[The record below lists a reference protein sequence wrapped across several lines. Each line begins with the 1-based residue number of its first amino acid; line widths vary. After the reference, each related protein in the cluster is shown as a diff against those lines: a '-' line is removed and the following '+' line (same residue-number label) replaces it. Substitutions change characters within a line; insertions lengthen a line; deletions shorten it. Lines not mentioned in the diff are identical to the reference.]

1 MKLNRLN
8 KTASLPN
15 GLRVHY
21 VSPPD
26 VQFLYGE
33 IFDDEAY
40 LKHGVTIEPDDV
52 VIDVGANIGMFAMYA
67 ARKCHRGR
75 VFSFEPIPP
84 TYQTLR
90 RNVRE
95 NLGCAEGVGV
105 STFVSSGDQT
115 TSCAADFE
123 RRSSADDAVAFEAY
137 PCANNSLDDADF
149 ADVAG
154 RQLRSVEARHPSKS
168 APDGGSVFNLG
179 DWDAVAAAREKDD
192 DDAPVV
198 TAVGG
203 EIFERVVSPGEEDNE
218 QRGAEYRSSSSK
230 RRAHPGGG
238 EAAGGPAADA
248 PAPASSSDS
257 SSTRKKSNDGTR
269 DSSSSSPSS
278 PPSGAVWAYNCG
290 VSDGSASSASF
301 TFYPH
306 AAGWS
311 TMAPDDVE
319 TSDNVRQFVESTL
332 SGDEKASTG
341 ALHPLATLG
350 RWLLRKGN
358 TTRETESGGKKGAP
372 PGLFARL
379 VRWVRGA
386 MRSLFSAT
394 LDVVL
399 RFLLG
404 GQETYSCPLVTVSDV
419 IDSHDLERVGLL
431 KVDVERAELA
441 VLRGI
446 RPEHWRRIRQ
456 VVMEVHDLPP
466 PERRGGEEG
475 GGGVN
480 ANANANGGEAASAPG
495 GARVGGALEE
505 AKRLLLEVGDF
516 PPARMVAEQPR
527 GLEGSSLWNLYAR
540 R

>member
-154 RQLRSVEARHPSKS
+154 RQLRSVKARHPSES

-238 EAAGGPAADA
+238 RSGGGSRRRRARP
-248 PAPASSSDS
+248 
-257 SSTRKKSNDGTR
+257 RVVVRFVVYEKKIERR
-269 DSSSSSPSS
+269 DSGLVVVFS
-278 PPSGAVWAYNCG
+278 V
-290 VSDGSASSASF
+290 VSAF
-301 TFYPH
+301 
-306 AAGWS
+306 
-311 TMAPDDVE
+311 
-319 TSDNVRQFVESTL
+319 
-332 SGDEKASTG
+332 
-341 ALHPLATLG
+341 
-350 RWLLRKGN
+350 
-358 TTRETESGGKKGAP
+358 
-372 PGLFARL
+372 
-379 VRWVRGA
+379 
-386 MRSLFSAT
+386 
-394 LDVVL
+394 
-399 RFLLG
+399 
-404 GQETYSCPLVTVSDV
+404 
-419 IDSHDLERVGLL
+419 
-431 KVDVERAELA
+431 
-441 VLRGI
+441 
-446 RPEHWRRIRQ
+446 
-456 VVMEVHDLPP
+456 
-466 PERRGGEEG
+466 
-475 GGGVN
+475 GGGV
-480 ANANANGGEAASAPG
+480 GVQLRRERRLGELG
-495 GARVGGALEE
+495 VLH
-505 AKRLLLEVGDF
+505 LL
-516 PPARMVAEQPR
+516 PARR
-527 GLEGSSLWNLYAR
+527 GVEHDGAGR
-540 R
+540 RGDER